1 MQGVHAISGA
11 GAVAN
16 RNNACALTKGINH
29 ELLRFQPPPSASSSS
44 ASAQNYPT
52 KPVHLIV
59 PYPAGGGT
67 DFFARLAGQKMS
79 ELIGQPIVVENKPVA
94 ATNLGADF
102 VAKAPPDGYTMLLG
116 DVATYAANPT
126 LYKKL
131 PFDPAKDFAPVTLT
145 ARFLS
150 VLVTNPN
157 KLKVNSV
164 AELIDQA
171 KREPGKIDIAHAG
184 VGNPFHL
191 ASVLFQQAAGI
202 KLNEVPY
209 RGAGPAV
216 QGLLGGDVH
225 MMFVDYATARSHIAA
240 GTLKPLGVAA
250 LTRGRLAG
258 FEAWPWQGFV
268 VPAKTPDAVIG
279 AQPCEGER
287 RWRRTL
293 AKLTPRDGRPHAQG
307 SSQMG
312 RGDPHRQHPAR
323 LISALREREAAGRTI
338 TTSHHPQLGAW
349 APALLKR
356 ESRQGSLPRATWVR
370 LEAIFRP
377 LSSRSWPMPMRTTR
391 PNRGAGSYHQRTLNW
406 GVIAYRSRP
415 IGAQFPI
422 RGLTS

>member
-1 MQGVHAISGA
+1 MSPRKAVLTAIVAIS
-11 GAVAN
+11 AVTP
-16 RNNACALTKGINH
+16 L
-29 ELLRFQPPPSASSSS
+29 QS

-52 KPVHLIV
+52 KPIHLIV

-67 DFFARLAGQKMS
+67 DFFARLVGQKMS
-79 ELIGQPIVVENKPVA
+79 ELVGQPIVVENKPGA

-102 VAKAPPDGYTMLLG
+102 VAKAPPDGYTILLG
-116 DVATYAANPT
+116 DVATYAANPS

-191 ASVLFQQAAGI
+191 AAVLFQQAAGI

-240 GTLKPLGVAA
+240 GTLKRSP
-250 LTRGRLAG
+250 RGRSSRVFRRLRPYRGLAASRLG
-258 FEAWPWQGFV
+258 RGRALCF
-268 VPAKTPDAVIG
+268 
-279 AQPCEGER
+279 R
-287 RWRRTL
+287 RRRPMPSSSSY
-293 AKLTPRDGRPHAQG
+293 AKLMLQPSRTR
-307 SSQMG
+307 SC
-312 RGDPHRQHPAR
+312 AR
-323 LISALREREAAGRTI
+323 R
-338 TTSHHPQLGAW
+338 
-349 APALLKR
+349 
-356 ESRQGSLPRATWVR
+356 
-370 LEAIFRP
+370 
-377 LSSRSWPMPMRTTR
+377 
-391 PNRGAGSYHQRTLNW
+391 
-406 GVIAYRSRP
+406 
-415 IGAQFPI
+415 
-422 RGLTS
+422 

>member
-1 MQGVHAISGA
+1 MSFFRTTVLTTI
-11 GAVAN
+11 VAMS
-16 RNNACALTKGINH
+16 ALAPV
-29 ELLRFQPPPSASSSS
+29 QS
-44 ASAQNYPT
+44 ASAQTYPT
-52 KPVHLIV
+52 KPIHLIV

-67 DFFARLAGQKMS
+67 DFFARLVGQKMS
-79 ELIGQPIVVENKPVA
+79 ELIGQPIVVENKPGA

-102 VAKAPPDGYTMLLG
+102 VAKAPPDGYIVLLG
-116 DVATYAANPT
+116 DVATYAANPS

-150 VLVTNPN
+150 VLVANPN

-191 ASVLFQQAAGI
+191 AAVLFQQAAGI

-225 MMFVDYATARSHIAA
+225 MMFVDYATARRISRPAPLRA
-240 GTLKPLGVAA
+240 LGVAA
-250 LTRGRLAG
+250 LRPKLSGVPPVAAVPGLAG

-279 AQPCEGER
+279 
-287 RWRRTL
+287 
-293 AKLTPRDGRPHAQG
+293 KLRDTYVAAVADPVVRQKLIDAGAELLQ
-307 SSQMG
+307 SSPQEMADHM
-312 RGDPHRQHPAR
+312 RK
-323 LISALREREAAGRTI
+323 EAAKWAEVIRTANI
-338 TTSHHPQLGAW
+338 QLD
-349 APALLKR
+349 
-356 ESRQGSLPRATWVR
+356 
-370 LEAIFRP
+370 
-377 LSSRSWPMPMRTTR
+377 
-391 PNRGAGSYHQRTLNW
+391 
-406 GVIAYRSRP
+406 
-415 IGAQFPI
+415 
-422 RGLTS
+422 

>member
-1 MQGVHAISGA
+1 MSLRTAVLTTIIAIST
-11 GAVAN
+11 V
-16 RNNACALTKGINH
+16 IPV
-29 ELLRFQPPPSASSSS
+29 QS

-52 KPVHLIV
+52 KPIHLIV

-67 DFFARLAGQKMS
+67 DFFARLVGQKMS
-79 ELIGQPIVVENKPVA
+79 ELVGQPIVIENKPGA

-116 DVATYAANPT
+116 DVAIYAANPS

-150 VLVTNPN
+150 VLVINPN

-191 ASVLFQQAAGI
+191 AAVLFQQAAGI

-240 GTLKPLGVAA
+240 GTLKALGVAA
-250 LTRGRLAG
+250 LTPRPELPGVPPVAAVPGLTG

-268 VPAKTPDAVIG
+268 VPAKTPDAVIVKLHDTYVAAVADPVVRQKVIDAG
-279 AQPCEGER
+279 AELLQSSPQEMADYMRKEV
-287 RWRRTL
+287 
-293 AKLTPRDGRPHAQG
+293 AKWAEVIR
-307 SSQMG
+307 
-312 RGDPHRQHPAR
+312 
-323 LISALREREAAGRTI
+323 AANI
-338 TTSHHPQLGAW
+338 QLD
-349 APALLKR
+349 
-356 ESRQGSLPRATWVR
+356 
-370 LEAIFRP
+370 
-377 LSSRSWPMPMRTTR
+377 
-391 PNRGAGSYHQRTLNW
+391 
-406 GVIAYRSRP
+406 
-415 IGAQFPI
+415 
-422 RGLTS
+422 